1 MKQSL
6 LVVLLMSVLVLTL
19 DLTAHAQESAAP
31 EANLID
37 ACVTDFDPSVDYFP
51 DKVEVADAENFSVE
65 YFNNYKVV
73 TVQDAFID
81 APTFNY
87 VLVQCGTPAPDADD
101 FPEGTQFI
109 EVPAGNI
116 ISLSTTQLP
125 HLDALNLLDHL
136 VGVDGFDYISN
147 PAVREMIDNDELA
160 AVGLGATINVE
171 VVLDL
176 EPGLVLTSGFDPN
189 TDAHPVLIDAGIF
202 TALNADWREGT
213 PLGRAEWIKYVA
225 LFYNAEAEAQATYDT
240 IVTAYNEA
248 RELAASVPEDQRPDV
263 LWNSFSA
270 FSEVWSIPGTET
282 YAGRLIQD
290 AGGLIAPADL
300 VQAEQNDVA
309 FEAVYEQALDTDIW
323 VTNLFGVFTEED
335 LLAVDPRYADFMA
348 FESGNVWNNN
358 LDVNEFGGQ
367 NYFELG
373 VTNPHLILRDLVAIF
388 HPDLLPDHEFVFYR
402 RLEPAQ

>member
-1 MKQSL
+1 
-6 LVVLLMSVLVLTL
+6 
-19 DLTAHAQESAAP
+19 
-31 EANLID
+31 
-37 ACVTDFDPSVDYFP
+37 
-51 DKVEVADAENFSVE
+51 
-65 YFNNYKVV
+65 
-73 TVQDAFID
+73 
-81 APTFNY
+81 
-87 VLVQCGTPAPDADD
+87 VQCGTPAPDADD
-101 FPEGTQFI
+101 FPEDTQFI

-136 VGVDGFDYISN
+136 VGVDSFDFISN
-147 PAVREMIDNDELA
+147 PAVREMIDNGELT
-160 AVGLGATINVE
+160 AVGQGATINVE
-171 VVLDL
+171 AVLDL
-176 EPGLVLTSGFDPN
+176 EPDLVLTSGFDPS
-189 TDAHPVLIDAGIF
+189 TDAHPVLIDSGIF

-225 LFYNAEAEAQATYDT
+225 LFYNAEAQAEGAYNT

-248 RELAASVPEDQRPDV
+248 KELAASVPEDERPDV

-290 AGGLIAPADL
+290 AGGVIAPAGL

-309 FEAVYEQALDTDIW
+309 FEVVYDQALDADIW
-323 VTNLFGVFTEED
+323 ITNLFGVFTQED
-335 LLAVDPRYADFMA
+335 LLAVDPRYADFAA
-348 FESGNVWNNN
+348 FQSGNVWNNN

-388 HPDLLPDHEFVFYR
+388 HPDLLPNHEFVFYR
-402 RLEPAQ
+402 RLEPAE